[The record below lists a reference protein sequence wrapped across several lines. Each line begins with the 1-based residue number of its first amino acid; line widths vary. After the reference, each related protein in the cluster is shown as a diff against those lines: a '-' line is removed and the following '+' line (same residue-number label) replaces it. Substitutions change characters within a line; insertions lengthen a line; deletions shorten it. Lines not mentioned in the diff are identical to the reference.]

1 MEQGVVVS
9 GIAYDK
15 NVARISI
22 LGVPDVPGVLAE
34 VFGALASEQ
43 IDVDIIVQKRCNGR

>member
-34 VFGALASEQ
+34 VFGALGIQVSWMWTLSFRA
-43 IDVDIIVQKRCNGR
+43 V